1 MRMIILSISKMCVAL
16 CYLMDLLT
24 LILFLDVVD
33 YTYSKWVSVGESE
46 TRMVGTPHIISSAAA
61 TP

>member
-33 YTYSKWVSVGESE
+33 YTCSKWVSVGESE
-46 TRMVGTPHIISSAAA
+46 TRMVETPHIISSTAA